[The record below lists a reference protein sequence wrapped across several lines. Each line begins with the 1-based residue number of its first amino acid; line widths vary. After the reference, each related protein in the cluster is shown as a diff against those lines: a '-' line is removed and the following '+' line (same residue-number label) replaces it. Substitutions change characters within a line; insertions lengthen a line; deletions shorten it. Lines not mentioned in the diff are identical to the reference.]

1 MRPIYETDDDLSR
14 EARFAAIIS
23 DSFKCKLH
31 KMPIRYG
38 LDFAAIKDGR
48 TIGFLETKIRMNPVE
63 KYPTYMISLGK
74 FMSAEAITRATS
86 LSCRLAVMWTNGWGF
101 VKMEMT
107 PDVVVSVGGR
117 RDRGDDQDV
126 EPVCLIP
133 ISSFTICHLRDG
145 N

>member
-1 MRPIYETDDDLSR
+1 MRPLYETDDDLSR
-14 EARFAAIIS
+14 EARFAAIIA
-23 DSFKCKLH
+23 DSFKCQLH

-38 LDFAAIKDGR
+38 LDFVAVKDGR
-48 TIGFLETKIRMNPVE
+48 TIGFVETKIRMNPVE
-63 KYPTYMISLGK
+63 RYPTYMISLGK
-74 FMSAEAITRATS
+74 FMTAEAIMQTTS
-86 LSCRLAVMWTNGWGF
+86 IPCRLAVMWTDGWGF
-101 VKMEMT
+101 VKMKMT

-133 ISSFTICHLRDG
+133 ISNFTVYPLREE